1 MLSTLRRLI
10 RNYPD
15 ASFFSGWL
23 LLNLI
28 QAFGTELLDDEAYYW
43 VYSRFPDWGYF
54 DHPPMIAILIK
65 AGYALFSNELG
76 VRLFMALM
84 NTATLWLI
92 RKMLLA
98 DNDRLFYAIALSM
111 GVLQIGGI
119 LAVPDIPLT
128 FFTALFF
135 WQYRRFLQQT
145 TWLQGLLLGTV
156 MALML
161 YSKYH
166 GVLIILFTLLS
177 NRKLALQW
185 QAWLAA
191 IFGMLLFSPHLWWQ
205 YTHDFPS
212 VMYHLK
218 ERNAPAYRFSFTLE
232 YLGGQILLA
241 GPLIGWLLLYAAG
254 KFRSSDPFSRALK
267 FSMIGF
273 YGFFLLS
280 TLKGRVEANWTVPA
294 LVPLMILAHAWLNE
308 STRHARWVYRL
319 MIPALVAVFL
329 VRLYMLS
336 DIPSLTA
343 RFRDEMHNNKSWAA
357 AIKEKSG
364 GLPVVFMSS
373 YQRPSKYWFYS
384 GDTSFVINNTGYR
397 RNNYNFWPME
407 QNWQGRKVYL
417 VDYLLDTLPGSQP
430 IETTKG
436 KTAGIVI
443 DKLESYSWVQ
453 LKPVGEKLAIHNG
466 QLTPFELEIPES
478 FARQTLAGR
487 RGLEGEA
494 TSSVAD
500 PGPHLV
506 LDMYE
511 GKKYLQTLK
520 LRVEPSG
527 LNWKASGL
535 NTVSVADGL
544 YVGKLGIS
552 HIAPG
557 QFSQNSSSLM
567 LEITSSR

>member
-1 MLSTLRRLI
+1 MFASINRSV
-10 RNYPD
+10 RNNTRTWFY
-15 ASFFSGWL
+15 AGWL
-23 LLNLI
+23 IINLI
-28 QAFGTELLDDEAYYW
+28 QSAGTELLDDEAYYW

-92 RKMLLA
+92 QKMLLVN
-98 DNDRLFYAIALSM
+98 NDRLFYSIALSM

-135 WQYRRFLQQT
+135 WQYKQFLHKTDWIQA
-145 TWLQGLLLGTV
+145 LLLGTV

-232 YLGGQILLA
+232 YIGGQILLA

-254 KFRSSDPFSRALK
+254 KFRANDFFARALK
-267 FSMIGF
+267 LSMIGF

-294 LVPLMILAHAWLNE
+294 LVPLIILAHAWLTN
-308 STRHARWVYRL
+308 SVKGSRWVYRL
-319 MIPALVAVFL
+319 MAPALVAVFV

-336 DIPSLTA
+336 DIPSLSA
-343 RFRDEMHNNKSWAA
+343 RFKDEMHNNKTWAA
-357 AIKEKSG
+357 AIKEKSV

-384 GDTSFVINNTGYR
+384 GDTSFAINNTGYR

-407 QNWQGRKVYL
+407 KDWQGRTVFL
-417 VDYLLDTLPGSQP
+417 VDYLLDSLPGSQA
-430 IETTKG
+430 IETAKG
-436 KTAGIVI
+436 KTAGVVI
-443 DKLESYSWVQ
+443 EKLESHSFVQ
-453 LKPVGEKLAIHNG
+453 LKLVGEKLRVQDG
-466 QLTPFELEIPES
+466 QLVPFELEMPVEFGKQILSE
-478 FARQTLAGR
+478 Q
-487 RGLEGEA
+487 RGDEIKTE
-494 TSSVAD
+494 
-500 PGPHLV
+500 LV
-506 LDMYE
+506 LDIFE
-511 GKKYLQTLK
+511 GKQYLQTLS
-520 LRVEPSG
+520 LQVEPSG
-527 LNWKASGL
+527 KNWKAFSTARVLAGSGKFI
-535 NTVSVADGL
+535 
-544 YVGKLGIS
+544 GKLGLS
-552 HIAPG
+552 HMVPG
-557 QFSQNSSSLM
+557 LYSQNSPSLP
-567 LEITSSR
+567 LEVISPTK